1 MVGNLRAFP
10 ANVLRSY
17 NINLIALFFSGS
29 INEVQE
35 QEPKLS
41 MNLCLI
47 QKRFSVGSLEV
58 CYSQIKSADET

>member
-10 ANVLRSY
+10 ANVLRIY

-29 INEVQE
+29 IDEVQE

-47 QKRFSVGSLEV
+47 KKCFSVGSLEV
-58 CYSQIKSADET
+58 GYSQIKSADET

>member
-10 ANVLRSY
+10 ANILCSY
-17 NINLIALFFSGS
+17 YINLIALRFSGS
-29 INEVQE
+29 INEVEEQE
-35 QEPKLS
+35 QKLS

-47 QKRFSVGSLEV
+47 QKHFSVGPLEV

>member
-17 NINLIALFFSGS
+17 YINLVALFFSGS

-41 MNLCLI
+41 MDLCLI
-47 QKRFSVGSLEV
+47 QKRFSVGSLKV